1 MNPEMPDAKILV
13 GTCNWAD
20 HEPFYPKGLK
30 PNERLGYYSRFFPIV
45 EVDSTFYRLMPERN
59 FQLWAERTPDDFVF
73 DVKAY
78 RTLTRH
84 GERHEPGARHETDDP
99 ELDPRDEEFKT
110 FNASLEPLRQ
120 AGKLRAVLFQF
131 PPWVKA
137 SERNREY
144 LEVVREY
151 MPDHLVAVEF
161 RHRSWLEGEES
172 ERTFDQLHKLGFV
185 YTAVDQPQIGS
196 GSIPPLYRVT
206 NPALAIVRF
215 HGRNAKSWYVR
226 DAASSR
232 ERFDYL
238 YKPEELAEWVPAVDE
253 MASGAREVH
262 LLMNNNAQNY
272 AVLNA
277 RDMMR
282 LLGQT
287 PPPLD
292 APAAAEQTKLP
303 LES

>member
-1 MNPEMPDAKILV
+1 MSKLLV

-20 HEPFYPKGLK
+20 HDPFYPKGLK
-30 PNERLGYYSRFFPIV
+30 PADRLGYYAKLFPIV
-45 EVDSTFYRLMPERN
+45 EVDSTFYRLMPATN
-59 FQLWAERTPDDFVF
+59 FKAWVERTPDDFVF

-84 GERHEPGARHETDDP
+84 DAKYQPGKKHEGDDP
-99 ELDPRDEEFKT
+99 ALDPADDDFKAFIT
-110 FNASLEPLRQ
+110 SLQPMRE

-137 SERNREY
+137 SQRNHDY
-144 LEVVREY
+144 MATIREY
-151 MPDHLVAVEF
+151 MQDDLVAVEF
-161 RHRSWLEGEES
+161 RHRSWLEGEER
-172 ERTFDQLHKLGFV
+172 ERTFDVLRSLGFV

-196 GSIPPLYRVT
+196 GSIPPVYKVT
-206 NPALAIVRF
+206 NPKLAIVRF
-215 HGRNAKSWYVR
+215 HGRNYKSWYVR
-226 DAASSR
+226 NAASSR

-238 YKPEELAEWVPAVDE
+238 YKPEELEEWVPPAQQMAVE
-253 MASGAREVH
+253 AEEVH

-272 AVLNA
+272 AIVNA

-287 PPPLD
+287 PPPMD
-292 APAAAEQTKLP
+292 AQIELP
-303 LES
+303 LTS